1 MSFVLFALLSA
12 FTAAK
17 QTRLKLRDFMHG
29 GRFGVKPISVLSQQP
44 ISVLLV
50 LLRILVEAIRRFL
63 IKDFSKLC

>member
-1 MSFVLFALLSA
+1 VLFALLSP

-29 GRFGVKPISVLSQQP
+29 GRFGVNPIL
-44 ISVLLV
+44 VLLV

-63 IKDFSKLC
+63 IKDFSKLW